1 MLIMNCWH
9 CNTKL
14 IWNGDQDLEDDIE
27 YDMLTTFTCQ
37 NCESYV
43 EVYNKRKGWQE
54 RILEN

>member
-1 MLIMNCWH
+1 MNCWH